1 MTEQLELY
9 GKAEGFKDEIHVIL
23 PTESFAD
30 YKEHPLV
37 RTMYLTD
44 VGFFPHAKDHYKERE
59 DGADQYILIYCTEG
73 KGTIE
78 LDGKKYLLQ
87 ESDVFCIPRGEKH
100 RYYADKEEPWSILWV
115 HFKGENVI
123 YFPVEERKIVHI
135 HSKHS
140 NNRMVMLF
148 KILFRVLERNY
159 ILGNFIYISQVLSL
173 ILSEVYYR
181 EKVDEST
188 TQDRH
193 VTAVIRFMYENIH
206 RNPTLE
212 EISREVELSK
222 SYLHSIFREQTG
234 KSPVEFF
241 LHLKM
246 KEACKLLKTTNLFIY
261 EVSARLGYEDQY
273 YFSRIF
279 KKIVGV
285 SPKEY
290 RNGDYIFMG

>member
-1 MTEQLELY
+1 MTGQIEIN

-30 YKEHPLV
+30 YAEHPLV
-37 RTMYLTD
+37 KTMYLTD
-44 VGFFPHAKDHYKERE
+44 VGFFPHAKNHYKERE

-78 LDGKKYLLQ
+78 LDGKKYLMQ
-87 ESDVFCIPRGEKH
+87 ESDVFCIPRGQKH
-100 RYYADKEEPWSILWV
+100 RYYADRREPWSIFWV

-123 YFPVEERKIVHI
+123 HFPVEESRVVHI
-135 HSKHS
+135 NSRHSH
-140 NNRMVMLF
+140 NRMVMLF
-148 KILFRVLERNY
+148 KILFRALERNY
-159 ILGNFIYISQVLSL
+159 RLGNFIYISQVLSL
-173 ILSEVYYR
+173 ILAEVYYR

-193 VTAVIRFMYENIH
+193 VTAVIRFMYEKIQYNL
-206 RNPTLE
+206 TLE
-212 EISREVELSK
+212 DISKEVELSK
-222 SYLHSIFREQTG
+222 SYLHSVFREQTG
-234 KSPVEFF
+234 KSPMEFF
-241 LHLKM
+241 MHLKM
-246 KEACKLLKTTNLFIY
+246 KEACKLLKSTNLYIY
-261 EVSARLGYEDQY
+261 EISVRLGYEDQY

-290 RNGDYIFMG
+290 RNGDYLFLS